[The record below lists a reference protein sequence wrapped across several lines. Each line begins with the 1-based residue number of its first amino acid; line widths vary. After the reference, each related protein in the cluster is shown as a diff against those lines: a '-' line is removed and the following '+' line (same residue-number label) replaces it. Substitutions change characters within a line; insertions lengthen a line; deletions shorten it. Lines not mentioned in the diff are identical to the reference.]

1 MPSKTSSSL
10 SLAAMGVIACATA
23 QAAPINVSETFT
35 LNTLMQGSSSPL
47 SFDLGSFLTGQ
58 GLAAANVVSGQV
70 VVHGFSEA
78 SYLTSYSEYSG
89 YQQTGVTSHQ
99 ASYSYYVPGYTC
111 SWCWSSNPGYTQYV
125 NYQVQDTLETRY
137 RDVRHIDSVADSM
150 QLSVGNSTA
159 SDTVDLH
166 STSTGDY
173 GGNRYEGTAFR
184 GYDSHGNSSY
194 SYRYNRERDVYDAL
208 YGALDTTLSFDTAAL
223 LDLRSDGLLGMNI
236 DATGQFRIQSVVFS
250 LDVDTPTVPEP
261 GSLALAGSALAGL
274 VMVARR
280 KRKQ

>member
-1 MPSKTSSSL
+1 MSSKTTSRL
-10 SLAAMGVIACATA
+10 SIAAMGVIACAAA
-23 QAAPINVSETFT
+23 QAAPVTVSQTVA
-35 LNTLMQGSSSPL
+35 LNTLMLGGGSQL

-58 GLAAANVVSGQV
+58 GLSVANVVAGQV
-70 VVHGFSEA
+70 MVHGFSEA

-89 YQQTGVTSHQ
+89 YQQTGITSHQ
-99 ASYSYYVPGYTC
+99 ASYSYYVPGYSC
-111 SWCWSSNPGYTQYV
+111 SWCWSYNPGYTQYV
-125 NYQVQDTLETRY
+125 NYSVQDSVDTRY

-150 QLSVGNSTA
+150 RVSVGNSTA

-173 GGNRYEGTAFR
+173 GGNRYEGTALR

-208 YGALDTTLSFDTAAL
+208 YGALDTTLSLDTAAL
-223 LDLRSDGLLGMNI
+223 LDLRGDGVLGMNI
-236 DATGQFRIQSVVFS
+236 DATGQFRVQSVMFS

-261 GSLALAGSALAGL
+261 GSMALAGAALAGL
-274 VMVARR
+274 AVAARR
-280 KRKQ
+280 KRGQ